1 MVCEKCTFNFSL
13 KFFFIGEKKLS
24 KVITPDVAKQPIYK
38 TPKDSEKSSSV
49 PQANKFKD

>member
-1 MVCEKCTFNFSL
+1 MVCEKCTFYFL
-13 KFFFIGEKKLS
+13 KIYLIGEKKLS